1 MFRHIQT
8 VSSLTSFFM
17 AMALYPQ
24 VQKKAQDELDMV
36 LGGALPTFSDQGS
49 LPYTTALV
57 KEVFRWYPVTSLGVS
72 SDLRV
77 CIGGSF

>member
-1 MFRHIQT
+1 
-8 VSSLTSFFM
+8 M

-57 KEVFRWYPVTSLGVS
+57 KEVFRWMPVTPLGAHVRS
-72 SDLRV
+72 PRRSPLLSGICSV
-77 CIGGSF
+77 ATLYGS